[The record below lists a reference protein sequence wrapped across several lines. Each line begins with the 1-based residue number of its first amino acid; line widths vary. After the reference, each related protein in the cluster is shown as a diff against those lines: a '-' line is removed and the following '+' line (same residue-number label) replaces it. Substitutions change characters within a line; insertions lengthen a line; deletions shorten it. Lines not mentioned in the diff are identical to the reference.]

1 MPFEPNDQ
9 YATHRY
15 TFKLYAGM
23 KRILKISLLVILGL
37 LFVWLIAFLVQK
49 SIPDPVVYNVEKPK
63 RTDVVKKTVANG
75 KIVPRKEILIKPVVS
90 GIIRELFVEA
100 GDAVKKDQPLAKIQI
115 VPDML
120 SLSNAENRVKAAE
133 IGVHN
138 AQINYDRNKPLLDKG
153 VIAAA
158 EMQTYDIALRN
169 AKQELAAAQESLQVV
184 RDGISRSSAGNTIVR
199 STIDGM
205 VLDVPVKE
213 GNSVIERN
221 NFNEGTTIAAI
232 ADMADLIFQGK
243 VDESEVGKVRLGM
256 PVVLTVGAIEE
267 AKWDAELEY
276 IAPKGVEEN
285 GAIQFEIRAAVKLK
299 EGQNLRSGYSA
310 NADIELERRDSVLTV
325 PESVVE
331 FNAKGDSAF
340 VQVKDGEGWKRTWI
354 KTGLSDGINLQVLE
368 GVTAETELRG
378 ARKEEEKGMQVSV
391 D

>member
-1 MPFEPNDQ
+1 
-9 YATHRY
+9 
-15 TFKLYAGM
+15 M
-23 KRILKISLLVILGL
+23 KRILKYSLLIGLGL
-37 LFVWLIAFLVQK
+37 LFIWLMVFLVQK
-49 SIPDPVVYNVEKPK
+49 SMPKPVEYNIEQPK
-63 RTDVVKKTVANG
+63 KNNVIKKTVANG

-90 GIIRELFVEA
+90 GIIRELYVEA
-100 GDAVKKDQPLAKIQI
+100 GQQVKKDQPLAKIQI

-120 SLSNAENRVKAAE
+120 SLSNAENRVRTAE
-133 IGVHN
+133 INVQN
-138 AQINYDRNKPLLDKG
+138 AQMNYDRNKPLLDKG

-158 EMQTYDIALRN
+158 EMQGFDIALKN
-169 AKQELAAAQESLQVV
+169 AKQELAGAQEALQVV

-199 STIDGM
+199 STIEGM

-243 VDESEVGKVRLGM
+243 VDESEVGKVKLGM
-256 PVVLTVGAIEE
+256 PVVLTVGAIDN
-267 AKWDAELEY
+267 AKWDADLEY
-276 IAPKGVEEN
+276 LAPKGVEEN

-299 EGQNLRSGYSA
+299 EGQTLRSGYSA

-340 VQVKDGEGWKRTWI
+340 VQVKDGVGWKKTHI
-354 KTGLSDGINLQVLE
+354 KTGLSDGINLEVLE
-368 GVTAETELRG
+368 GVASDAQLRG
-378 ARKEEEKGMQVSV
+378 SKKEEEKKVEASF